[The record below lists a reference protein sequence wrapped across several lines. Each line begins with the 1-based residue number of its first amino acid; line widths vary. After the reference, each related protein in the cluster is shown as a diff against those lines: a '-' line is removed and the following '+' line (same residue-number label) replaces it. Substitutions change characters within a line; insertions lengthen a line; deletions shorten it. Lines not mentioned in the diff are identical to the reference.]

1 LIFGYGKYNNFYNNA
16 IHIEKKIIFV
26 DVKHIG
32 NMDDKKEYKLEIKK
46 NVAFPRSTDP
56 FSEKEDVSWGY
67 ALSEAIVS
75 EWFYREGD
83 SCRYYTQ
90 RQQMFER
97 RIYAKGLQS
106 LEKFYDKIGTN
117 GTTKFLNL
125 TKKPITI
132 IPKLVDV
139 ITNGMTQRDYHI
151 KALAVDPTSL
161 DNKLAFKDNLKTDML
176 AKDIIVSAK
185 ENLGMD
191 IGTVPIDEIPESEE
205 ELNLKM
211 DLEYK
216 QPIEKAEELA
226 ISVVFKKNRYKQKV
240 ERRKI
245 IDQVVLG
252 VCWEKHTF
260 IPDRGIVVDY
270 VDPEYKIQS
279 YTEDPFFLDSNYH
292 GEIKPMPISE
302 VLVNYQ
308 WINEHPDLVERLQNA
323 GENWWTYH
331 NRPQNE
337 MIKGYVELLYFTYKT
352 TRERAKKIKE
362 KATGEKVVSNADEKF
377 DETKVDKID
386 FKRVS
391 KVEEVEFEGVRVLGT
406 DIVLKWE
413 VSQNMVRPKSN
424 KQRVVSQYIGYAP
437 NKMGDYYDSLVARM
451 MPIEDKLNII
461 ELKTEQI
468 IQRIMPDG
476 FSIDPTSLAEIDLGE
491 GGILETQDLLDMF
504 FQTGSVLATMYNQ
517 AGDYNQAN
525 QPIREL
531 VTGRGGLVKLDALR
545 NERATL
551 IEMMRD
557 VIGLNKASDASSP
570 DKDSLVGL
578 QKLAALNSN
587 TATRHILEA
596 VNDCTERMAEAIVY
610 RTADL
615 LKYSDLRDDFAREIG
630 SVSVMQLELIKDL
643 HNHDFAIFLELLP
656 DDEEK
661 LKLEQDLSI
670 EIQAGMITTEDKN
683 RILRIGNISHA
694 TDYLSILRKKRE
706 KILSQRKK
714 EEFDYQADANQRAGI
729 AVEQEKQKTFSMEA
743 ELKQAVQQ
751 MITQGELAKEAERGN
766 QDRMTLEVEYEKKN
780 ELQYIVNSGQ
790 SEKIKE
796 VEDRKDER
804 LREQATQN
812 SEMIKQRE
820 TNGQPKDFQAEN
832 VDMDIFKV

>member
-1 LIFGYGKYNNFYNNA
+1 M
-16 IHIEKKIIFV
+16 EE
-26 DVKHIG
+26 
-32 NMDDKKEYKLEIKK
+32 KKEYKLQVTK
-46 NVAFPRSTDP
+46 NLSFPRATDP
-56 FSEKEDVSWGY
+56 FSKKESVDWGFQF
-67 ALSEAIVS
+67 SESVVS
-75 EWFYREGD
+75 EWFYKTGGD
-83 SCRYYTQ
+83 NCRYYDQ
-90 RQQMFER
+90 KQQFYER

-106 LEKFYDKIGTN
+106 LKKFYDKMGTN

-125 TKKPITI
+125 TEKPITI
-132 IPKLVDV
+132 IPKLTDV
-139 ITNGMTQRDYHI
+139 IVNGMTGRDYQI
-151 KALAVDPTSL
+151 KAIATDPLSL
-161 DNKLAFKDNLKTDML
+161 DNKLAFKNNLRTDMA
-176 AKDIIVSAK
+176 AKDIIISAK
-185 ENLGMD
+185 ENLGID

-205 ELNLKM
+205 ELNLKI

-226 ISVVFKKNRYKQKV
+226 ISAVFKENRYKQKV

-252 VCWEKHTF
+252 VSWEKHTF
-260 IPDRGIVVDY
+260 IPDRGIVIDW

-279 YTEDPFFLDSNYH
+279 YTDDPFFLDCNYH
-292 GEIKPMPISE
+292 GEIKAMAVSDI
-302 VLVNYQ
+302 LVNYQ
-308 WINEHPDLVERLQNA
+308 WVNEHPDLVEQIQNA
-323 GENWWTYH
+323 GQQWWTYH
-331 NRPQNE
+331 NRPQDE
-337 MIKGYVELLYFTYKT
+337 IIKGHAELLYFTYKT
-352 TRERAKKIKE
+352 TRERAKKIKT
-362 KATGEKVVSNADEKF
+362 KATGEKVLSKADENF
-377 DETKVDKID
+377 DESNVKSLD

-391 KVEEVEFEGVRVLGT
+391 KVEEIEFEGVRVLGT
-406 DIVLKWE
+406 DIMLKWE
-413 VSQNMVRPKSN
+413 VSNNMARPESN

-476 FSIDPTSLAEIDLGE
+476 FSIDPAALAEIDLGE
-491 GGILETQDLLDMF
+491 GGVLGPQDLLDMF
-504 FQTGSVLATMYNQ
+504 FQTGSVLATMYGQN
-517 AGDYNQAN
+517 GDYNQAS

-531 VTGRGGLVKLDALR
+531 VTGRGGLVKLQALR
-545 NERATL
+545 EERNNL
-551 IEMMRD
+551 IEMMRE
-557 VIGLNKASDASSP
+557 VIGLNKASDASTP

-596 VNDCTERMAEAIVY
+596 ANDCTERMAEAIVY

-615 LKYSDLRDDFAREIG
+615 LRYSDLRDDFARKIG
-630 SVSVMQLELIKDL
+630 SEAVIQLDIIKDL
-643 HNHDFAIFLELLP
+643 HNHDFAISLELMP

-670 EIQAGMITTEDKN
+670 EVQNQAITTEDKN
-683 RILRIGNISHA
+683 RILRIANISHA

-706 KILSQRKK
+706 KLLSQRKK

-743 ELKQAVQQ
+743 QLKQAVQQ
-751 MITQGELAKEAERGN
+751 MISQGEIEKEKARGE
-766 QDRMTLEVEYEKKN
+766 QDRITIETEYNRKN
-780 ELQYIVNSGQ
+780 ELQMIVNSGQ
-790 SEKIKE
+790 AEKIKE
-796 VEDRKDER
+796 TEDRKDER

-832 VDMDIFKV
+832 IGMDAFTL